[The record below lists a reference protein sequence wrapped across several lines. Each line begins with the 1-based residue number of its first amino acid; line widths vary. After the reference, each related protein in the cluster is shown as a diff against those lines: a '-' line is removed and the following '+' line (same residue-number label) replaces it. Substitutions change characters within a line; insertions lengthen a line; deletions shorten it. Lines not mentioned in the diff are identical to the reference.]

1 MQKRQSEGGLVII
14 EKYDKFLS
22 YIYPRLQEIPRKH
35 GILKE
40 KTILLVFQQAELI
53 YRLIK
58 TKPINKTKLYDL
70 DAGLATV
77 RHHLRFLAETRNVTV
92 VFDKES
98 GKSIRK
104 EGKFLLDKKAHTT
117 ASILIAE
124 VGKIVGTMMKDSK

>member
-1 MQKRQSEGGLVII
+1 MQKRQSESRLVMI

-40 KTILLVFQQAELI
+40 KIILLVFQQAELI

-58 TKPINKTKLYDL
+58 TKPMNKTKLYDL

-77 RHHLRFLAETRNVTV
+77 RHHLRFLAETRNVTT
-92 VFDKES
+92 VFNKET
-98 GKSIRK
+98 GKAVRK
-104 EGKFLLDKKAHTT
+104 EGKFLLDSKSHRNS
-117 ASILIAE
+117 SILIAE
-124 VGKIVGTMMKDSK
+124 VGKMVGTIMKDNK